1 MHRLLHHVENI
12 SACRDREA
20 LGVHLVCGLFEVIG
34 SGEVMLLV
42 SETGTAGGPLVAV
55 VRTGSDGQVDT
66 GPVPVEAVAG
76 RQLAPLVERAVAA
89 GEALI
94 DDQGG
99 RVLGVFPL
107 RPSAVAGNARFLV
120 VATDRVPAAADI
132 EAMAWLVRIYG
143 NYVGLLDYSE
153 FDSLTNLL
161 NRKTFDEAF
170 DRLLGQTALQA
181 GPLAAAERRLVGGG
195 GVAESWLAV
204 VDVDHFK
211 RVNDTFGHLF
221 GDEVL
226 LRLAGLMRSSFRDQ
240 DRLFRFGGEEFVV
253 MLRAPDQKTA
263 SIAVDRFRAAVAA
276 YEFPQVGHVTLSAGL
291 TRIDGAAAPSDV
303 LGRADEALYYAKANG
318 RNQIHCYEELLAGG
332 RIKAPTP
339 TQPTDLDI
347 DALFN

>member
-34 SGEVMLLV
+34 NGEVMLLA

-66 GPVPVEAVAG
+66 GPVPVDAVAG
-76 RQLAPLVERAVAA
+76 RQLAPLVERAAAA

-195 GVAESWLAV
+195 GAAESWLAV

-253 MLRAPDQKTA
+253 ILKPTGTA
-263 SIAVDRFRAAVAA
+263 QAQAIFERFRHAM
-276 YEFPQVGHVTLSAGL
+276 ESHIFPQVGKVTVSIGFA
-291 TRIDGAAAPSDV
+291 RIHLNDQPSVILD
-303 LGRADEALYYAKANG
+303 RADQALYWSKEHGRNRIAFYEALIASGDLASPLEIKSD
-318 RNQIHCYEELLAGG
+318 IEL
-332 RIKAPTP
+332 
-339 TQPTDLDI
+339 
-347 DALFN
+347 F